1 MRGLV
6 NSKYQFS
13 FYNNLYAT
21 KDSEAVININD
32 LIEIIKFGYLKT
44 EIAQLRSAQNKKVYD
59 KMKVSILP
67 AVTLS
72 GLFSER
78 KTEGLQKHSGLMQ
91 IDIDHVNDYRNVL
104 NNICLDSYT
113 YVAFQSPGGK
123 GIKVIVKINP
133 DVSTHLEQFYALEEY
148 YKKEF
153 DVAIDP
159 SCKDVA
165 RCLLLSYDPNIF
177 CNPFSN
183 VFEECL
189 ISEPKEVK
197 KSTNYFP
204 KTNVYLTNKENP
216 LKELTEAIEKER
228 IDITNTYENWIKV
241 GYAISESMGAN
252 GREYFHR
259 ISQFHSEYKQE
270 VTDKLYSRLSNN
282 NNGSIT
288 MGTLFFL
295 AKERGIFINFKK
307 ETSLSNLTSI
317 AAEPAATYGNDLHE
331 KLKKFRQRKS
341 QEKEMSLFY
350 IYNNVT
356 LEELV
361 KARPKNIKELEKIKG
376 IGKKKIEWFGK
387 ELLEEIQLDG

>member
-1 MRGLV
+1 MRSLV
-6 NSKYQFS
+6 NSKYHFS
-13 FYNNLYAT
+13 FYKNLYNA
-21 KDSEAVININD
+21 KASETVININE
-32 LIEIIKFGYLKT
+32 LIEIIKFGYLKN
-44 EIAQLRSAQNKKVYD
+44 EIEKLRAARNKEVYN
-59 KMKVSILP
+59 KMKVSALP

-78 KTEGLQKHSGLMQ
+78 NSKGLQKHSGLMQ
-91 IDIDHVNDYRNVL
+91 IDLDDIKDYKSVL
-104 NNICLDSYT
+104 TNIRLDSYT

-153 DVAIDP
+153 NVPIDP

-165 RCLLLSYDPNIF
+165 RCLLLSYDPDIF
-177 CNPFSN
+177 CNPFSD
-183 VFEECL
+183 VFEECF
-189 ISEPKEVK
+189 ISEQKKVK
-197 KSTNYFP
+197 YVTNDSS
-204 KTNVYLTNKENP
+204 KINIYLSNKENP

-241 GYAISESMGAN
+241 GYAISESMGGN

-259 ISQFHSEYKQE
+259 ISQFHPEYKQE
-270 VTDKLYSRLSNN
+270 ATDKLYNNLSIR

-295 AKERGIFINFKK
+295 AKERGIFVNFKN
-307 ETSLSNLTSI
+307 ETDLASM
-317 AAEPAATYGNDLHE
+317 AAEPASAYGNDLYQ

>member
-1 MRGLV
+1 MRSLV
-6 NSKYQFS
+6 NSTYQFS
-13 FYNNLYAT
+13 FYKNLYNA
-21 KDSEAVININD
+21 KASEAAININE
-32 LIEIIKFGYLKT
+32 LIEIIKFGYLKN
-44 EIAQLRSAQNKKVYD
+44 EIEQLRSAQNKKVY
-59 KMKVSILP
+59 KKIKVSALP

-78 KTEGLQKHSGLMQ
+78 NSKGLQKHSGLMQ
-91 IDIDHVNDYRNVL
+91 IDIDDIKDYKSVL
-104 NNICLDSYT
+104 TNIRLDSYT

-133 DVSTHLEQFYALEEY
+133 DVSTHLEQFYALQEY

-153 DVAIDP
+153 NVVIDP
-159 SCKDVA
+159 ACKDVS

-177 CNPFSN
+177 CNPFSD
-183 VFEECL
+183 VFEECF

-197 KSTNYFP
+197 YTTNDLP
-204 KTNVYLTNKENP
+204 KTNVYLSNKENP

-241 GYAISESMGAN
+241 GYAISESMGEN
-252 GREYFHR
+252 GRVYFHR
-259 ISQFHSEYKQE
+259 ISQFHPEYKKE
-270 VTDKLYSRLSNN
+270 ATDKLYNRLSNR

-307 ETSLSNLTSI
+307 ETSLSSLTSI

>member
-1 MRGLV
+1 
-6 NSKYQFS
+6 
-13 FYNNLYAT
+13 
-21 KDSEAVININD
+21 
-32 LIEIIKFGYLKT
+32 
-44 EIAQLRSAQNKKVYD
+44 
-59 KMKVSILP
+59 
-67 AVTLS
+67 
-72 GLFSER
+72 
-78 KTEGLQKHSGLMQ
+78 MQ
-91 IDIDHVNDYRNVL
+91 IDIDHVNDYSNVL
-104 NNICLDSYT
+104 NNILLDSYT

-133 DVSTHLEQFYALEEY
+133 DKTTHLEQFYALEEY

-153 DVAIDP
+153 NVEIDP

-177 CNPFSN
+177 CNPFSD
-183 VFEECL
+183 VFEECVIL
-189 ISEPKEVK
+189 EPKEVK

-204 KTNVYLTNKENP
+204 KTNVYLSNKENP

-228 IDITNTYENWIKV
+228 VDITNTYDKWMKV
-241 GYAISESMGAN
+241 GFAISETMGEN

-259 ISQFHSEYKQE
+259 ISQFHPDYKQE
-270 VTDKLYSRLSNN
+270 ATDKLYNSVSNR

-288 MGTLFFL
+288 IGTLFFL
-295 AKERGIFINFKK
+295 AKERGIFVNFKN
-307 ETSLSNLTSI
+307 ETDLTSM
-317 AAEPAATYGNDLHE
+317 AAEPASPYGNDLYE
-331 KLKKFRQRKS
+331 RLKKFRQRKS

-350 IYNNVT
+350 IFNNAS

-387 ELLEEIQLDG
+387 ELLEEIQLVK

>member
-1 MRGLV
+1 MNLT
-6 NSKYQFS
+6 NSEYHFS
-13 FYNNLYAT
+13 YYENLFSSKAPLREL
-21 KDSEAVININD
+21 DINE
-32 LIEIIKFGYLKT
+32 LIEVIKYGYIKGSIGL
-44 EIAQLRSAQNKKVYD
+44 LRASDTKKEYNKIKRS
-59 KMKVSILP
+59 KLP
-67 AVTLS
+67 LVTLS
-72 GLFSER
+72 GIFTER
-78 KTEGLQKHSGLMQ
+78 NNKGLQDHSGLIQ
-91 IDIDHVNDYRNVL
+91 IDIDHVENYDDTFKNL
-104 NNICLDSYT
+104 ILDEFT
-113 YVAFQSPGGK
+113 YVAFKSPGGK

-153 DVAIDP
+153 NVAIDP

-177 CNPFSN
+177 CNPFSD
-183 VFEECL
+183 VFKECF

-197 KSTNYFP
+197 YTTNDLP
-204 KTNVYLTNKENP
+204 KTNVYLSNKENP
-216 LKELTEAIEKER
+216 LKKLIEAIEKER

-341 QEKEMSLFY
+341 QEKETSLFY

-361 KARPKNIKELEKIKG
+361 KARPKNIKELERIKG
-376 IGKKKIEWFGK
+376 IGKKKIKWFGK